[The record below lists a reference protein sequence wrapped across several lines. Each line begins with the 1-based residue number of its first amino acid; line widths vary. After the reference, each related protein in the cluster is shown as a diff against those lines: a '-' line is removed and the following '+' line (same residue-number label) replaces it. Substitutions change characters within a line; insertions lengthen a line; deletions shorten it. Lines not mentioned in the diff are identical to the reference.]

1 MKKLLS
7 RIRRKKIEREIEIE
21 MLETLCTICL
31 YLADDSKHSPILR
44 GKYYPHFC
52 SHFRNLKEYSYS
64 LRGIDDPSVASIERN
79 EWRV

>member
-52 SHFRNLKEYSYS
+52 SHFRNLKEYSCS
-64 LRGIDDPSVASIERN
+64 LRGIDDRSMTSIDLDKF
-79 EWRV
+79 